1 MKSDTKTTRF
11 CVWTLLP
18 AALLT
23 LGVSGA
29 AQAQADIEEIT
40 VTATKRET
48 TIQEVPFSINVQ
60 TAEDIRRSGATDIEE
75 LSRNIAGLTVQNLG
89 PGQSQVAIRG
99 VSAGQIVRDQP
110 GVKEQVGVY
119 LDESVI
125 SLSLFTPDFDLYDLN
140 RVETL
145 RGPQGTLFGS
155 GSVGG
160 TIRYITN
167 APDVDNFDANVE
179 LDVNTVTDGET
190 GGGVKG
196 MVNIPLAEG
205 RSALRLVGYTTQYA
219 GFIDA
224 RDEAGN
230 FQEDV
235 NSGDRSGARVALTF
249 AGENWSITPRVVY
262 QEATSDGFNR
272 QEQFNLFAQ
281 PHTTTDPLDG
291 TLVREPIQLG
301 ERQQHLLLGEEFS
314 DETTLADV
322 VLSVGLSS
330 FDLTFVASQLERDIL
345 VSRDASAL
353 TNSVSIDLGYT
364 ETQSSLPSNLRDTT
378 DLSQTTIE
386 ARISSNTDGAW
397 QWLGGVF
404 WSDVDRKY
412 AQRLPTP
419 GYQAAT
425 DDPANFGPGTSA
437 AVANG
442 FPDLDSPFNSD
453 LPYVIEQQAV
463 FGEVSYDFTDVF
475 AVTVGGRWYNFDE
488 TRTITSGGLFANG
501 DSGTVDK
508 TSSDGFTPR
517 VLASWDV
524 SDNVT
529 LNGQVS
535 QGFRLGG
542 VNDPLNPTLCSPEDT
557 LIFGGFQSYEDETMW
572 NYEAGIKS
580 SWDNGVTFNAAA
592 FYSDISDLQVTLDA
606 GSCSSR
612 ISFNVDSAHTA
623 GVEFELSA
631 SPSEAFEFSIAG
643 SILESEFDSTV
654 TTLDAGGQPFV
665 LGGVRDGN
673 RLASVPEFQVAATGS
688 YYFPIGGTNGFI
700 SATVHH
706 VGDRITQP
714 SDQEPGAGTFT
725 SSLPY
730 AGAVGDEVT
739 EVDLLLDPYTI
750 VNLNFGVEW
759 DTWSAALYVH
769 NVGDE
774 NANTSFDR
782 ERGGR
787 ARLGF
792 RTNKP
797 RTVGVVVRANFGN

>member
-1 MKSDTKTTRF
+1 MSSDFKTTQ
-11 CVWTLLP
+11 WLALP
-18 AALLT
+18 TAVLAL
-23 LGVSGA
+23 GA
-29 AQAQADIEEIT
+29 GGTAQAQADIEEIT
-40 VTATKRET
+40 VTATKREST
-48 TIQEVPFSINVQ
+48 VQDVPFSINVQ
-60 TAEDIRRSGATDIEE
+60 TQKDIQRSGASDIEE

-99 VSAGQIVRDQP
+99 MSAGQIIRDQP

-167 APDVDNFDANVE
+167 APDVNQFDADAE

-190 GGGVKG
+190 GGGIKG

-205 RSALRLVGYTTQYA
+205 SSALRLVGYTTQFA

-224 RDEAGN
+224 RQEDGS
-230 FQEDV
+230 FKEDV
-235 NSGDRSGARVALTF
+235 NGGNRTGARASLVF
-249 AGENWSITPRVVY
+249 GGDNWSITPRVVY
-262 QEATSDGFNR
+262 QELTTDGFNR
-272 QEQFNLFAQ
+272 QEQFNLYAQ
-281 PHTTTDPLDG
+281 PHTTTDPNDG
-291 TLVREPIQLG
+291 TLVRAPVQLG
-301 ERQQHLLLGEEFS
+301 ERQQHLLHDEEFS

-322 VLSVGLSS
+322 VLSVGFNS
-330 FDLTFVASQLERDIL
+330 FDLTVAASQLERDIL

-353 TNSVSIDLGYT
+353 TGSVSVDLGFT
-364 ETQSSLPSNLRDTT
+364 ETQSTLASNLRDTT
-378 DLSQTTIE
+378 DLSQTTFE
-386 ARISSNTDGAW
+386 ARISSSGDNAL

-404 WSDVDRKY
+404 WSDVDRIY

-425 DDPANFGPGTSA
+425 DDPANFGAGTSA

-442 FPDLDSPFNSD
+442 FPNLDSPFNSD

-463 FGEVSYDFTDVF
+463 FGELSYDFTDVF
-475 AVTVGGRWYNFDE
+475 NVTLGGRWYNFDE

-501 DSGTVDK
+501 DSGIVDT

-542 VNDPLNPTLCSPEDT
+542 VNDPLNPTLCSDEDR
-557 LIFGGFQSYEDETMW
+557 LIFGGFQSYDDETMW
-572 NYEAGIKS
+572 NYEAGLKS
-580 SWDNGVTFNAAA
+580 TWDNGVTFNAAA
-592 FYSDISDLQVTLDA
+592 FYADISDLQVTLDA

-612 ISFNVDSAHTA
+612 VSFNVDSAHTA
-623 GVEFELSA
+623 GVEFELGA
-631 SPSEAFEFSIAG
+631 SPSEAFEFSLAG
-643 SILESEFDSTV
+643 SILESKFDSTV
-654 TTLDAGGQPFV
+654 IDSLGSV

-673 RLASVPEFQVAATGS
+673 RLASVPEFQVAATGT
-688 YYFPIGGTNGFI
+688 YFFPIGSSNGFL

-714 SDQEPGAGTFT
+714 SDQEPGAGTF
-725 SSLPY
+725 SSGLPY
-730 AGAVGDEVT
+730 AGATGDEVT

-750 VNLNFGVEW
+750 VNLSGGIEW
-759 DTWSAALYVH
+759 ERWSATLYVH

-774 NANTSFDR
+774 NANMSFDR

-797 RTVGVVVRANFGN
+797 RTIGVVVRANFGN